1 MREQDFLPLQSQEY
15 CGEMCEDRG
24 NVWKLGRE
32 QQEDTGQ
39 RWFWYYIGE
48 IDIAMIKSPQKC

>member
-1 MREQDFLPLQSQEY
+1 MYKSYDSSTNYIQVDLDALSIKLQ
-15 CGEMCEDRG
+15 
-24 NVWKLGRE
+24 L
-32 QQEDTGQ
+32 EDTGQ